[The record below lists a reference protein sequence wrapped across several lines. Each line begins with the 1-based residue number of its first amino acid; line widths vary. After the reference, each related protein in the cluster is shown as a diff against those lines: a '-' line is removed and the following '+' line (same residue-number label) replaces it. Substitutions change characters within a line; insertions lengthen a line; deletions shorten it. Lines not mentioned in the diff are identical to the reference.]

1 MLTYSINSAPEQYD
15 VIDAIVLP
23 VQRKNL
29 AEIAKMLQQ
38 ISSGKVF
45 DDNDLFLAPL
55 NDFVLESA
63 QVFSD
68 WFMECKFLMFTRSFC
83 IFTDKLQSN
92 KCGGARDI
100 LRYA

>member
-1 MLTYSINSAPEQYD
+1 MEKGPIELNPYPYLYSAPEQYD

-68 WFMECKFLMFTRSFC
+68 WFMECKWLLKASCNHFLS
-83 IFTDKLQSN
+83 LLSN
-92 KCGGARDI
+92 VQ
-100 LRYA
+100 